1 MGLVREGMLRVDFD
15 LTENRDR
22 IGVLAKPYEDRT
34 PGAHAA
40 GRVAARWASWPYQSI
55 QLGTSHT
62 PLNS

>member
-22 IGVLAKPYEDRT
+22 IGVLAKRYEDRT

-40 GRVAARWASWPYQSI
+40 GRVAARRGSGPCQSI
-55 QLGTSHT
+55 QLVTSHT